1 LYIIG
6 LTGGIATGKSLVAGI
21 LAKLGAIV
29 LDLDKVGHQ
38 VIEPGQPA
46 YEEIIKHFGKGVLN
60 EKGRI
65 NRKKLGKIVFSDP
78 DKLKIL
84 NKITHPRIVERTTEI
99 LNNFKKEYSESVI
112 VIEAA
117 LLIEMGMQDLVDEL
131 WVVVADRELRIKRL
145 QERNGLDREEAMRRI
160 NYQMPDED
168 KIAFADKVIYN
179 SGDTESTREQ
189 VINLWRELS
198 RKLWQ
203 QD

>member
-1 LYIIG
+1 LYVIG
-6 LTGGIATGKSLVAGI
+6 LTGGIATGKSLVSGI
-21 LAKLGAIV
+21 LARLGAIV
-29 LDLDKVGHQ
+29 LDIDKVGHQ
-38 VIEPGQPA
+38 IIEPGQPA
-46 YEEIIKHFGKGVLN
+46 YEEIIKYFGTGVLH

-84 NKITHPRIVERTTEI
+84 NKITHPRIVERTAEI
-99 LNNFKKEYSESVI
+99 LNNFKREYPESVI

-131 WVVVADRELRIKRL
+131 WVVMADRELRIKRL
-145 QERNGLDREEAMRRI
+145 QERNGFDREEAVRRI
-160 NYQMPDED
+160 NSQMPVED

-179 SGDTESTREQ
+179 SGDAERTREQ

-198 RKLWQ
+198 RRLWQ